1 MILITRRFQ
10 LVSRINASSSCCFNS
25 QHWQG
30 RLLRGRMYEPVAYP
44 HKAAYQQA
52 PGFPQAPDFAI
63 SPFHYD
69 YVIPVIPAL
78 ATAIRDTGEAG
89 DAVIK
94 PDAFQQG
101 IELFRAGPCRLR
113 ARHTRVPPGYAG
125 A

>member
-1 MILITRRFQ
+1 MSGILQQRVNLLLFQ
-10 LVSRINASSSCCFNS
+10 FPALAGTFASG
-25 QHWQG
+25 QDV
-30 RLLRGRMYEPVAYP
+30 RAVAYP

-78 ATAIRDTGEAG
+78 AAAIRNTGEAG

-101 IELFRAGPCRLR
+101 IELFRTSSCRLR
-113 ARHTRVPPGYAG
+113 ARHTHVPPGYAG